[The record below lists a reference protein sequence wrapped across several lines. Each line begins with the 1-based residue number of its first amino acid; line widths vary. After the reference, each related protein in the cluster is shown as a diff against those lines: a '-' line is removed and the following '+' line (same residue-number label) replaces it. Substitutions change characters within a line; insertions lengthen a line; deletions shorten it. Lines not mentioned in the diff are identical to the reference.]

1 MKTSKQMQAI
11 DSEIIRRLK
20 GGDKAA
26 FRFVVESCQQMVYS
40 LSVKMLADTEEARDA
55 VQDTFVKV
63 WQNIAGYDERYRLT
77 TWIYTIATRI
87 CLDRLKSFSGRM
99 QTTDDAEVF
108 ERIADD
114 PDPERRL
121 LASEWVS
128 VIKVMASELSEKQ
141 RLVFTLSQL
150 EDLDTAE
157 IMEIT
162 GLDADQIKSN
172 LYAAKKNI
180 RERLIKMGYGKDR

>member
-55 VQDTFVKV
+55 VQDTFIKV
-63 WQNIAGYDERYRLT
+63 WQNIADYDERYSLT
-77 TWIYTIATRI
+77 TWIYTIAARI

-150 EDLDTAE
+150 EGLETDQ
-157 IMEIT
+157 IIEIT

-180 RERLIKMGYGKDR
+180 RERLIKMGYGKD

>member
-1 MKTSKQMQAI
+1 MMQAI

-26 FRFVVESCQQMVYS
+26 FRCVVENCQQMVYS

-55 VQDTFVKV
+55 VQDTFIKV
-63 WQNIAGYDERYRLT
+63 WQNIANYDERYSLT
-77 TWIYTIATRI
+77 TWIYTIAARI

-121 LASEWVS
+121 LASAWIETTPT
-128 VIKVMASELSEKQ
+128 ELEIRQ
-141 RLVFTLSQL
+141 FEHIDRRIDTYQIGAPRLHEFFKHVVVLFSNDIRQL
-150 EDLDTAE
+150 CVGRDF
-157 IMEIT
+157 IF
-162 GLDADQIKSN
+162 N
-172 LYAAKKNI
+172 LHI
-180 RERLIKMGYGKDR
+180 

>member
-55 VQDTFVKV
+55 VQDTFIKV
-63 WQNIAGYDERYRLT
+63 WQNIAGYDERYSLT
-77 TWIYTIATRI
+77 TWIYTITTRI

>member
-1 MKTSKQMQAI
+1 MMQAI

-26 FRFVVESCQQMVYS
+26 FRCVVENCQQMVYS

-55 VQDTFVKV
+55 VQDTFIKV
-63 WQNIAGYDERYRLT
+63 WQNIANYDERYSLT
-77 TWIYTIATRI
+77 TWIYTIAARI

-128 VIKVMASELSEKQ
+128 VIRVMASELSEKQ